1 MITWPWDEWIESQG
15 MGWKSRKLHFPAFS
29 PVRIWSSIWHFAREL
44 SHWWLSTGELAFPTD
59 SYSANEGCLFD
70 VIYINYIMFSL
81 AAGCTNKDRNK
92 LIIAFP
98 IPQHSQPYCWYLLE
112 STCKNLIK
120 LFIPDYINHY
130 KNPQIARLSLIAN
143 ILVLRLYT
151 SISPHFPS
159 RPCSQE
165 FNQSFSKC
173 PCSTFYLSLLSCF
186 N

>member
-1 MITWPWDEWIESQG
+1 MNGLKVEEWDESRGHSTFLLFPQSESGQVFDILLG
-15 MGWKSRKLHFPAFS
+15 SWATGDFP
-29 PVRIWSSIWHFAREL
+29 
-44 SHWWLSTGELAFPTD
+44 LAFPTD

-81 AAGCTNKDRNK
+81 AAGCTNMDKNK

-130 KNPQIARLSLIAN
+130 KNSQIARLSVIAN

-159 RPCSQE
+159 RPCSLE

-173 PCSTFYLSLLSCF
+173 PCSTLYLSLLSCF